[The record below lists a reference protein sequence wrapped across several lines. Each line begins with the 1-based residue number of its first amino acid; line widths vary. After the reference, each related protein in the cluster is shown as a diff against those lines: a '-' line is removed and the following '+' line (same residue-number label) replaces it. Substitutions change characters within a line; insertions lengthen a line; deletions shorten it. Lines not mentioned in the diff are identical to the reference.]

1 MNSSDNIESK
11 HEEQSQG
18 QAFVGGQLVELVKGI
33 KVDFAQPME
42 HLNKEGVRAF
52 RALGSDGYP
61 SNLVALV
68 CGRDYSPRRFAGTKY
83 EKINNGHLLKMWTSG
98 VIRVPQDKAESF
110 CFVFDDVGTP
120 LVPSLEY
127 DKAHALSVKT
137 EAVLQNMVIPISA
150 VLKDLYNKDLIH
162 GEIWLGNMYSQT
174 GKATERIVLGECL
187 SAPSSFLLPSLYHT
201 AERAIADPM
210 GRGIGTRADDMYA
223 FGVSLAVALR
233 GSDPLGGATKEQIIE
248 RKLDKGSYATLIGA
262 ERFSG
267 PMLELLRGLLH
278 DDPEQRWTLDDV
290 EEWID
295 GRRLSPK
302 QAIKR
307 VKANRPI
314 IFNDVK
320 YTRPELLAKDLIKN
334 PPAALRLVEN
344 KDLIQWLDR
353 AIEDKTL
360 KNAVEDTMKEV
371 SSLSGGSDY
380 VHQLIV
386 YISTALFNEIPVR
399 YKDLS
404 FNPTAFGKMM
414 SAALMKEADIKNYTE
429 ILRHSFMMRV
439 IREKKSIIEGSS
451 LVAKFD
457 SCRNFIAQTFL
468 GGGIERCL
476 YLMDPES
483 HCLSPM
489 LKEYYVISSGGV
501 MRALEQVCE
510 KSSPKSLIDRHIAA
524 FLSVKDKKNID
535 AYFGEIRASDPHIA
549 KLGQL
554 RVLATIQ
561 KRLGL
566 EPFPAIAEWMSNNT
580 EEVYAKLKD
589 KKAIDN
595 LKKKVAKIKK
605 TGDLSSL
612 VHLYDNPALY
622 QADMDGF
629 ENARRIYKGLNKE
642 KIELETRLQN
652 KKDYG
657 QHTGRQIAST
667 VSVIIAMVMMVL
679 ISYFIL
685 FLG

>member
-1 MNSSDNIESK
+1 MSSSDNIENKS
-11 HEEQSQG
+11 EEKQQE
-18 QAFVGGQLVELVKGI
+18 QAFGSGQLIELVKGVRI
-33 KVDFAQPME
+33 DFTQPME

-52 RALGSDGYP
+52 RALGSEGYP
-61 SNLVALV
+61 SNLVALI
-68 CGRDYSPRRFAGTKY
+68 CGRDYSPRRFAGVKY
-83 EKINNGHLLKMWTSG
+83 EKINNGHLLKMWASG
-98 VIRVPQDKAESF
+98 VVRVPQDKAESF
-110 CFVFDDVGTP
+110 CFVFDDVGIP
-120 LVPSLEY
+120 LVPSQEY
-127 DKAHALSVKT
+127 NKAHALSSKT
-137 EAVLQNMVIPISA
+137 ETVLQNMVVPISA

-162 GEIWLGNMYSQT
+162 GEIWPGNMYSQS
-174 GKATERIVLGECL
+174 GKTTERIVLGECL
-187 SAPSSFLLPSLYHT
+187 SAPSGFLLPTLYHT
-201 AERAIADPM
+201 AERAISDPM
-210 GRGIGTRADDMYA
+210 GRGLGTRADDMYA

-233 GSDPLGGATKEQIIE
+233 GDDPLGGATQEQIIE
-248 RKLDKGSYATLIGA
+248 QKLDKGSYATLIGS

-314 IFNDVK
+314 VFNDVK

-334 PPAALRLVEN
+334 PAAALRLIEN

-360 KNAVEDTMKEV
+360 KSAVEDTMKEMT
-371 SSLSGGSDY
+371 SLSGGADY

-414 SAALMKEADIKNYTE
+414 SSASMKEIDIKNYTE
-429 ILRHSFMMRV
+429 ILRHSFMIRV
-439 IREKKSIIEGSS
+439 IREKKSIVESSS

-457 SCRNFIAQTFL
+457 SCRNFIAQTFV
-468 GGGIERCL
+468 GGGVERCL
-476 YLMDPES
+476 YLLDPES

-489 LKEYYVISSGGV
+489 LKEHYVISSGGV
-501 MRALEQVCE
+501 MRALEKICE
-510 KSSPKSLIDRHIAA
+510 SSTPKNLVDRHIAA

-535 AYFGEIRASDPHIA
+535 PYFGELRASDPHIK

-561 KRLGL
+561 KRLSL
-566 EPFPAIAEWMSNNT
+566 EPFPAIAEWISNNT
-580 EEVYAKLKD
+580 QEVYAKLKD
-589 KKAIDN
+589 KNAIDK
-595 LKKKVAKIKK
+595 LKKKVNKIKK

-622 QADMDGF
+622 QTDMEGF
-629 ENARRIYKGLNKE
+629 ENAKRVYKGLNKE
-642 KIELETRLQN
+642 KVELETRLKN

-667 VSVIIAMVMMVL
+667 VSVIIAMVMMIL
-679 ISYFIL
+679 ISYFVL
-685 FLG
+685 FLR